1 MSREKKLI
9 KNTAVVAMG
18 QVGTKFISFFLL
30 PLYTALLSTEEYG
43 TVDLLN
49 TYVSLLLP
57 LIFLQLDQAVF
68 RFLIDNRKKNKERNK
83 LISTVLIT
91 VTVQAVVYLLFFGI
105 IGRFIDN
112 QYKYF
117 LATNVVAA
125 MFSSVLLQVSRGLG
139 DNFTYSLGSLVS
151 GAGTIILNVIFL
163 AIFRWGAYGMLTASL
178 LSNTFC
184 SVFVFS
190 RLKLFQMVSVSNW
203 KKQTLK
209 DLWKYSIPLV
219 PNALSW
225 WIISASD
232 RTIVT
237 HFLGVAANGIYSASN
252 KFSAI
257 VITVFSIFNLTWT
270 ESASMYISD
279 KDSSEYFTNIINVT
293 IKLFT
298 SISLLVI
305 SVMPFV
311 FGYLITGES
320 FATAY
325 YQIPILMMATLFNII
340 VSLFGS
346 IYVALKKSNEIAKT
360 SIYSAVI
367 NIAINIL
374 LINYIGLFAASIST
388 FISYFVMSIYR
399 YFDIQKYVKIRIDY
413 KYILSILPIVF
424 TSVLTYYF
432 GSFCIKAIVLSSVI
446 IVSYIFNKNLISQLI
461 NLILNKKK
469 KRNI

>member
-18 QVGTKFISFFLL
+18 QIGTKFISFFLL
-30 PLYTALLSTEEYG
+30 PLYTAILSTEEYG

-49 TYVSLLLP
+49 TYISLLLP

-68 RFLIDNRKKNKERNK
+68 RFLIDYRNKNEERNK

-91 VTVQAVVYLLFFGI
+91 IIVQAILYLIFFGF
-105 IGRFIDN
+105 IGIFIEN
-112 QYKYF
+112 RYKYF

-151 GAGTIILNVIFL
+151 GAGTIILNVVFLVIFK
-163 AIFRWGAYGMLTASL
+163 WGATGMLLASL
-178 LSNTFC
+178 LSNTLC
-184 SVFVFS
+184 SIFVFL
-190 RLKLFQMVSVSNW
+190 RLKLFQIISVSRW

-232 RTIVT
+232 RTILT

-257 VITVFSIFNLTWT
+257 VITVFSIFSLTWT
-270 ESASMYISD
+270 ESASLTIND
-279 KDSSEYFTNIINVT
+279 EDSSDYFSNIINQT
-293 IKLFT
+293 IKLFAF
-298 SISLLVI
+298 ICLLI
-305 SVMPFV
+305 IAIMPFI
-311 FGYLITGES
+311 FKYMIIGDGFAAAYL
-320 FATAY
+320 
-325 YQIPILMMATLFNII
+325 QIPILILATFFNIV

-346 IYVALKKSNEIAKT
+346 IYVALKKSTEIAKT
-360 SIYSAVI
+360 SIYSAMI
-367 NIAINIL
+367 NIVTNLL
-374 LINYIGLFAASIST
+374 LIQYIGLFAASLSTLVAYISM
-388 FISYFVMSIYR
+388 VIYR
-399 YFDIQKYVKIRIDY
+399 YFDIKKYVILKIDI
-413 KYILSILPIVF
+413 KFVF
-424 TSVLTYYF
+424 TLMPIITFTLLGYYF
-432 GSFCIKAIVLSSVI
+432 GNFYFKVFNIVL
-446 IVSYIFNKNLISQLI
+446 IVFLSIYYNFSLL
-461 NLILNKKK
+461 
-469 KRNI
+469 RNMMKLAGGRVRK